1 MELKELQDKC
11 NMEGR
16 MWRRNIR
23 IVGVA
28 EELGSA
34 SVESVSKLLSEVL
47 NMDKIVLRSCV
58 EHEVRLLNGDT
69 IAIFLHYT
77 ASVAKARAAFTDF
90 RKLLREQ

>member
-1 MELKELQDKC
+1 MELKELRDKW

-16 MWRRNIR
+16 MWRCNIR

-47 NMDKIVLRSCV
+47 KMDKVILVDCLHHSLRPLTPGEKPPVIVAKLHYYQDCV
-58 EHEVRLLNGDT
+58 E
-69 IAIFLHYT
+69 I
-77 ASVAKARAAFTDF
+77 
-90 RKLLREQ
+90 LR